1 VVNPVV
7 SVRVCYT
14 LVGRCR
20 RRLDHGMV
28 GYCVG
33 VLLFTSFGCEKRLR
47 GRAQCMVPGVSAA
60 VAIAAWLGHALAV
73 GVRTLSGGLDV

>member
-1 VVNPVV
+1 MSPTIEEKHLSIDYRIVPGSFPNPVV

-33 VLLFTSFGCEKRLR
+33 VLLFTSFDIYVSMYIYICVCMYVA
-47 GRAQCMVPGVSAA
+47 RARVC
-60 VAIAAWLGHALAV
+60 
-73 GVRTLSGGLDV
+73 